1 MIMTQRLSRT
11 GSIVLHSGRTVKY
24 EVTDILHLEAT
35 RVADDALVKFNRRE
49 CRSFQ
54 YSYTEADNPVL
65 DDEDNE
71 DESEIAQFF
80 ATNDVE

>member
-11 GSIVLHSGRTVKY
+11 ESIALHSDQIVKY
-24 EVTDILHLEAT
+24 EITDTLHLEAT
-35 RVADDALVKFNRRE
+35 RVVNDALVKFNRRE

-54 YSYTEADNPVL
+54 YSYTKTDNSVL